1 MKNLD
6 MTEGRISKQIILY
19 AIPLLL
25 GNILQQ
31 LYNAFDAIVVGNF
44 VSNEALAAV
53 GASGPMINMIIA
65 FFIGMATG
73 ASVLISQFFGA
84 KDAKG
89 MHDAVHTAMLL
100 SLIIGLILAVVGV
113 TAAETLLGWM
123 STPPEVVADA
133 LTYLRIFF
141 YGMPALIVYNMG
153 AAVLTAVG
161 DSKRPLYFLAI
172 SAFINITGN
181 LIFVNVFHMGIAGVA
196 YSTII
201 AEAISAVLVVIT
213 LCRSNGNH
221 RLILRELK
229 ISGTIVKRVAQIG
242 LPGGLQQAIISGSN
256 IMVQSYINRL
266 GAPIAAGY
274 SADIKVDAFI
284 MLPTMTMALAA
295 TTFVGQ
301 NLGAKNV
308 KRARQGVKVSLGLG
322 LAVTFMI
329 SVLVLVFQN
338 PLLRIFSPDPQ
349 IVGYGA
355 QFMRVFVPGYICL
368 CFTQIIPGALRGA
381 GDVNF
386 ATITCII
393 CFVVIRQLYLFLI
406 TPISH
411 TITTVA
417 LGYPITWLIA
427 AVVLILYYRK
437 SDWSRF
443 EAA

>member
-355 QFMRVFVPGYICL
+355 QFMRVFVPSYICL